1 MDISQSRDG
10 SEHAAPRWACD
21 VTRDHGK
28 GSPSASGESVIL
40 SPHAIRV
47 PGLARNQSE
56 AIEEAGDLLVEL
68 EAIDP
73 AYVEAMHEREAEVS
87 TFMGYGVAV
96 PHATSEAK
104 SNIHRTAMSVV
115 KYDEPIA
122 WGDSGEEKVSFVVA
136 IAGIGDEHLMLLQA
150 ISQVF
155 AEEDRRRALAEA
167 EAPLEVLAVFD
178 PDFEETRG
186 L

>member
-1 MDISQSRDG
+1 MNISHSRDG

-21 VTRDHGK
+21 VTRDLGK
-28 GSPSASGESVIL
+28 GSPSASGEAVIL

-47 PGLARNQSE
+47 PGLARTQSE

-73 AYVEAMHEREAEVS
+73 AYVEAMHEREVEVS
-87 TFMGYGVAV
+87 TFMGHGVAV

-104 SNIHRTAMSVV
+104 RSIHRTAMSVV
-115 KYDEPIA
+115 KYDEPIP
-122 WGDSGEEKVSFVVA
+122 WGD
-136 IAGIGDEHLMLLQA
+136 DDDLMLLQA

-155 AEEDRRRALAEA
+155 AEEDRRRALSEA
-167 EAPLEVLAVFD
+167 EAPLEILAVFD
-178 PDFEETRG
+178 PDFEEIRG

>member
-1 MDISQSRDG
+1 MNISHSRDG

-21 VTRDHGK
+21 VTRDLGK
-28 GSPSASGESVIL
+28 GSPSASGEAVIL

-47 PGLARNQSE
+47 PGLARTQSE

-73 AYVEAMHEREAEVS
+73 AYVEAMHEREVEVS
-87 TFMGYGVAV
+87 TFMGHGVAV
-96 PHATSEAK
+96 PHATSEGK
-104 SNIHRTAMSVV
+104 RSIHRTAMSVV
-115 KYDEPIA
+115 KYDETIA
-122 WGDSGEEKVSFVVA
+122 WGDDGEEKVSYVVA
-136 IAGIGDEHLMLLQA
+136 IAGIGDDHLMLLQA

-155 AEEDRRRALAEA
+155 AEEDRRRALSEA
-167 EAPLEVLAVFD
+167 EAPLEILAVFD
-178 PDFEETRG
+178 PDFEEVRG